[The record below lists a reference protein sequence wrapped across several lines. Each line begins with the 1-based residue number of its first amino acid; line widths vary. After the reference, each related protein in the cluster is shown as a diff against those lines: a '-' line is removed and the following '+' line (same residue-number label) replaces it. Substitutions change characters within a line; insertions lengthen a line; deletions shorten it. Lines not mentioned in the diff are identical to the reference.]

1 MKNPKEVDSK
11 KSSCQFSQ
19 MTMACFHQ
27 FHIIVKKYRRSPHN
41 TQTFGL
47 GKKNVLKYTRQKF
60 LAQTPATQKQDVH
73 SRNPDKKLIHQ
84 T

>member
-27 FHIIVKKYRRSPHN
+27 FHIIVKKYRRSPHYADFR
-41 TQTFGL
+41 TW
-47 GKKNVLKYTRQKF
+47 KEKMLKYTRQKF